1 MKWYRIINPGGV
13 RPEIGALIRSRNIT
27 HMYLGDGRYFV
38 KVSDSTLLYL
48 QMVLPVDV
56 VITAIV
62 DPGVQLAV
70 EQTYR
75 SMYATRAGADN

>member
-1 MKWYRIINPGGV
+1 
-13 RPEIGALIRSRNIT
+13 
-27 HMYLGDGRYFV
+27 MYLGDGRFFV

-48 QMVLPVDV
+48 QIVLPVDV
-56 VITAIV
+56 IITTIV

-75 SMYATRAGADN
+75 SMYTPRAGG

>member
-1 MKWYRIINPGGV
+1 MKWYRIINPSGQ
-13 RPEIGALIRSRNIT
+13 RPLIGELIRSRNIT
-27 HMYLGDGRYFV
+27 HMYLGDGRFFV

-48 QMVLPVDV
+48 QIVLPVDV
-56 VITAIV
+56 IITTIV

-75 SMYATRAGADN
+75 SMYTPRAGG